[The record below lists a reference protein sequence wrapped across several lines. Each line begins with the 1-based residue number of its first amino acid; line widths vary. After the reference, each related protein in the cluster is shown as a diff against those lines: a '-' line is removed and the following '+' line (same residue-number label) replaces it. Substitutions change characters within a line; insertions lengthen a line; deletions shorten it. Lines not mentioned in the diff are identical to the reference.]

1 MTRYDRKK
9 TQRMTTLAILSAI
22 VVVLQCL
29 SYALARFGFFPP
41 SLVLV
46 PIVLGGILLG
56 IGSGTFLGFVFGVV
70 TLVAGIAGIDAS
82 CQLLWAANPF
92 WCAFLCLGK
101 ATAAGAAAGALA
113 KLLSGQMKKYPL
125 VSVLPSALIAP
136 IVNTGIFLL
145 GMRFCYWDILVA
157 WAGGKPILS
166 FLFVGLA
173 GVNFLLEVG
182 INLLLTPAIIL
193 IVKAVRTK
201 H

>member
-29 SYALARFGFFPP
+29 SYALARFGLFPP

-56 IGSGTFLGFVFGVV
+56 VGSGTFLGFVFGIV
-70 TLVAGIAGIDAS
+70 TLIAGIAGIDAS
-82 CQLLWAANPF
+82 CQILWVANPF
-92 WCAFLCLGK
+92 WCTLLCLGK
-101 ATAAGAAAGALA
+101 ATAAGAAAGGMA
-113 KLLSGQMKKYPL
+113 KLLSAQMQKHPL
-125 VSVLPSALIAP
+125 VSVLPAAVVAP

-145 GMRFCYWDILVA
+145 GMLLCYWDILLV
-157 WAGGKPILS
+157 WANGEPIVSYL
-166 FLFVGLA
+166 LIGLA
-173 GVNFLLEVG
+173 GVNFLVELG
-182 INLLLTPAIIL
+182 INLLLAPAIVL

-201 H
+201 R